1 MIPLQIA
8 EYYSHKLTNYDLILL
23 LEWDCPSLLL
33 LLLLDDQEELQ
44 QTNQVH
50 QEEEE
55 ERKQEIICSQVDP
68 IILNG
73 VIYLT
78 ISITINLII
87 H

>member
-23 LEWDCPSLLL
+23 LEWDCPLLL
-33 LLLLDDQEELQ
+33 LGDQEELQ

-50 QEEEE
+50 QEEERK

-78 ISITINLII
+78 ISITIVII